1 MIHSWRGQKKYMLN
15 EYKILT
21 VTHKHVR
28 LERIGDFL
36 IPHSNDEGLQTKLD
50 ELKDRFN
57 LEELLYV
64 ATCNRVIYLYKS
76 AKELNLPFLEGFF
89 HDLLMALVPP

>member
-36 IPHSNDEGLQTKLD
+36 TKI
-50 ELKDRFN
+50 N
-57 LEELLYV
+57 L
-64 ATCNRVIYLYKS
+64 I
-76 AKELNLPFLEGFF
+76 
-89 HDLLMALVPP
+89 